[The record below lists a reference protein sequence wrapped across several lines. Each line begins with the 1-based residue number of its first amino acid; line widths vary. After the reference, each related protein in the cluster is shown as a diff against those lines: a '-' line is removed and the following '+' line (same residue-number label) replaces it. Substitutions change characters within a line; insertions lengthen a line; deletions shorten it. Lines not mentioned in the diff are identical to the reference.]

1 MEITIL
7 CSSADCSSV
16 VGVMEV
22 KVTDVADISIPER
35 YQTEILRTAISEENI
50 IKHLKIQ
57 GYLVTR

>member
-7 CSSADCSSV
+7 CSSADCSSG

-22 KVTDVADISIPER
+22 KVTDVADISIPEW

-50 IKHLKIQ
+50 IK
-57 GYLVTR
+57 

>member
-1 MEITIL
+1 MEITTL
-7 CSSADCSSV
+7 CSSADCSSG

-22 KVTDVADISIPER
+22 KVTDVADISIPEW

-50 IKHLKIQ
+50 IKYLKSQ